1 MQKALS
7 RSMTAVT
14 HIDPDAQ
21 LAQVTASGP
30 MTRADIYELLESLCA
45 DPRFL
50 PQMAGLWDVRNAEPS
65 VSLNDIRSIAT
76 KARSMA
82 TGPCGRTAIVALTD
96 FQFGL
101 AMQLQAL
108 VCDRPCEVGVFRRYE
123 NAVKWL
129 CGGSE

>member
-1 MQKALS
+1 
-7 RSMTAVT
+7 MTAVT
-14 HIDPDAQ
+14 HIDPGAQ
-21 LAQVTASGP
+21 IAQVTASGP
-30 MTRADIYELLESLCA
+30 ISKTDIYGFLESLCA
-45 DPRFL
+45 EPRFR
-50 PQMAGLWDVRNAEPS
+50 PQMAGLRDVRQTDPD
-65 VSLNDIRSIAT
+65 VSLDDIRAIAA

-123 NAVKWL
+123 NAVTWL
-129 CGGSE
+129 SADNE

>member
-1 MQKALS
+1 
-7 RSMTAVT
+7 MTAVT
-14 HIDPDAQ
+14 YIDPGAQ

-30 MTRADIYELLESLCA
+30 INKTDIYSLLESLCA
-45 DPRFL
+45 DPRFH
-50 PQMAGLWDVRNAEPS
+50 PQMAGLWDIRQSDPS
-65 VSLNDIRSIAT
+65 VSLNDIRCIAA

-129 CGGSE
+129 CGGEE

>member
-1 MQKALS
+1 
-7 RSMTAVT
+7 MTAVT
-14 HIDPDAQ
+14 HIDPGAQ
-21 LAQVTASGP
+21 IARVTASGP
-30 MTRADIYELLESLCA
+30 ISKTDIYRLLESLCA
-45 DPRFL
+45 DPRFR
-50 PQMAGLWDVRNAEPS
+50 PEMAGLWDVRQTDPD
-65 VSLNDIRSIAT
+65 VSLDDIRSIAT

-129 CGGSE
+129 CGGEE